1 MFEYRPPQHHENNS
15 ELLRPQAPVRIEV
28 IDSVVSQ
35 RSLADIFRERR
46 GVPAPRSEKPQ
57 AERRPE
63 KTKEELAEIRR
74 QMMKPKTS
82 TLSSQ
87 SSGTQVIEEPH
98 QPRGKKGELMS
109 RLARGEK
116 ASVSK
121 EDMLKLTSKNYENL
135 PEVRKKREAERKKE
149 EQRDRM
155 RQVKELERQ
164 RRALSRGGK

>member
-1 MFEYRPPQHHENNS
+1 ME
-15 ELLRPQAPVRIEV
+15 
-28 IDSVVSQ
+28 SQ
-35 RSLADIFRERR
+35 RSLAEIFRERR
-46 GVPAPRSEKPQ
+46 GVPAPRSEKPLG
-57 AERRPE
+57 ERKPE

-87 SSGTQVIEEPH
+87 SSGTHIIEEPK
-98 QPRGKKGELMS
+98 GKKGELMS

-116 ASVSK
+116 AQVSK

-164 RRALSRGGK
+164 RRALSRGK